1 VRTDDALVPT
11 SVLEVVVKARLPDDC
26 PDEFVAVREFY
37 TDFLA
42 YVQHS
47 PPSQVDVSP
56 ADVRQVLGDTDLD
69 TASLDAFIRRSRRYY
84 IAVINED
91 IEPPVAEDVV
101 VRLAAHFVAT
111 GPERQVDSAGEGGG
125 NVSFSGQT
133 GEGLM
138 ATSHGQVA
146 RTLDPTGELA
156 DESDGGDDVVFS
168 A

>member
-1 VRTDDALVPT
+1 
-11 SVLEVVVKARLPDDC
+11 
-26 PDEFVAVREFY
+26 
-37 TDFLA
+37 
-42 YVQHS
+42 
-47 PPSQVDVSP
+47 VDVEP

-69 TASLDAFIRRSRRYY
+69 SASLDAFIRRARRYY
-84 IAVINED
+84 IATISED

-111 GPERQVDSAGEGGG
+111 GPERQVDSASEGAG
-125 NVSFSGQT
+125 NVSFAGQS

-138 ATSHGQVA
+138 ATTHGQVA

>member
-1 VRTDDALVPT
+1 M
-11 SVLEVVVKARLPDDC
+11 SLE
-26 PDEFVAVREFY
+26 
-37 TDFLA
+37 
-42 YVQHS
+42 
-47 PPSQVDVSP
+47 PSEVDVSP
-56 ADVRQVLGDTDLD
+56 ADVRQVLGDTDLN
-69 TASLDAFIRRSRRYY
+69 TASLDAFVRRARRYY
-84 IAVINED
+84 ISVISED

-146 RTLDPTGELA
+146 VTLDPTGELA
-156 DESDGGDDVVFS
+156 DEEDGGDDVVFT

>member
-1 VRTDDALVPT
+1 V
-11 SVLEVVVKARLPDDC
+11 SLE
-26 PDEFVAVREFY
+26 
-37 TDFLA
+37 
-42 YVQHS
+42 
-47 PPSQVDVSP
+47 PSEVDVEP

-69 TASLDAFIRRSRRYY
+69 SASLDAFIRRARRYY
-84 IAVINED
+84 ISVISES

-111 GPERQVDSAGEGGG
+111 GPERQVDSASEGAG
-125 NVSFSGQT
+125 NVSFAGQS

-156 DESDGGDDVVFS
+156 DESDGGDDVVFN

>member
-1 VRTDDALVPT
+1 M
-11 SVLEVVVKARLPDDC
+11 
-26 PDEFVAVREFY
+26 
-37 TDFLA
+37 
-42 YVQHS
+42 
-47 PPSQVDVSP
+47 SP

-69 TASLDAFIRRSRRYY
+69 TASLDAFIRRARRYY
-84 IAVINED
+84 IATISED

-156 DESDGGDDVVFS
+156 DESDGGDDVVFN